1 MRRGPNLGN
10 RIAGTMTRHCA
21 GWPEG
26 YGRRVLAEIDSANA
40 EAARIAGGLSGPEWI
55 LALRQSAARG
65 RRGRPWI
72 HAEGAFAATL
82 AIPTAESPRTLGL
95 RSFVASLAL
104 HDVLAG
110 IAGGAATVEVK
121 WPNDVLLNGGKVAGI
136 LLESA
141 SGPDAHL
148 AIGFGVNLSQAPE
161 AGQVEPGAVRPVCVL
176 SQTGADL
183 SPEAFLDLLAP
194 AYARREA
201 QFAAAGFAA
210 IRADWLERAARIGE
224 TVRARTP
231 LEEFAGAFETVDEA
245 GCIVLSSGRKRV
257 AIPAAE
263 IFFTQGE
270 GGHAPRD

>member
-1 MRRGPNLGN
+1 
-10 RIAGTMTRHCA
+10 MTRQRA

-26 YGRRVLAEIDSANA
+26 YGKRILAETDSANA
-40 EAARIAGGLSGPEWI
+40 EAARIAAGLSGPEWI

-110 IAGGAATVEVK
+110 LAGGAATVEVK
-121 WPNDVLLNGGKVAGI
+121 WPNDVLLGGGKVAGI
-136 LLESA
+136 LLES
-141 SGPDAHL
+141 SSEPNPHL
-148 AIGFGVNLSQAPE
+148 AIGFGVNLSQAPQ
-161 AGQVEPGAVRPVCVL
+161 AGQLEPGAVAPVCVRA
-176 SQTGADL
+176 QIGADL
-183 SPEAFLDLLAP
+183 CPEAFLDLLAP

-231 LEEFAGAFETVDEA
+231 RKEFAGTFESVDEA
-245 GCIVLSSGRKRV
+245 GCIVLSSGQERV

-270 GGHAPRD
+270 GGHAPCD